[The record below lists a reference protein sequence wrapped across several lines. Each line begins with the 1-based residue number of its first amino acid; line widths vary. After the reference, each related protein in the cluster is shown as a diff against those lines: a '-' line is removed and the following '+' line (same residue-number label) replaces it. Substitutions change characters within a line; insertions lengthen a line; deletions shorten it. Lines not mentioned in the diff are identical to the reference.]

1 MKRLCGGI
9 LLTGL
14 LLAAGVS
21 AEEMYRWVDAEGKVH
36 FGDRPPTGTQARDI
50 SGELGPIN
58 SADANT
64 AQGQP
69 AGKRQANLARE
80 YQSRQQRQQLEQQQR
95 RARACRNAQKQLRI
109 LQGRVAFVD
118 DNGREVVISERERQ
132 QRAAQLQREVAR
144 TCG

>member
-14 LLAAGVS
+14 LLAAIAS

-50 SGELGPIN
+50 SSELGPIN

-69 AGKRQANLARE
+69 TGNRQAKLERE
-80 YQSRQQRQQLEQQQR
+80 YQSRQQRQQLKQQQR
-95 RARACRNAQKQLRI
+95 LARACREAQKQLRI

-118 DNGREVVISERERQ
+118 DSGREIVITERERQ
-132 QRAAQLQREVAR
+132 QRAEQLQRQVAR